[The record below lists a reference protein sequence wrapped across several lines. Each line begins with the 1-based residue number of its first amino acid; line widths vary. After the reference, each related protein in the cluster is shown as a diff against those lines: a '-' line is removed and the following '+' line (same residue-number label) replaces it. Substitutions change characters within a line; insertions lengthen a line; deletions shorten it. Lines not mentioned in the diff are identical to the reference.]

1 MKIEVEK
8 RQKPAFNTMVTLN
21 ADKLG
26 KLIKDSA
33 NHLETEKNEKI
44 K

>member
-1 MKIEVEK
+1 MKREVTKVEAEVPGLK
-8 RQKPAFNTMVTLN
+8 RMVTLN

-33 NHLETEKNEKI
+33 NSLEAEKNK
-44 K
+44 